1 MIEKRTLNV
10 VVFYHTVPLYSG
22 NYIYY
27 LMLILLK
34 CTHFPT
40 QEYNSVVDG
49 SLHKSKNLNS
59 IKKKNRLYKRYLSSP
74 NIAMETKYK
83 RYRNK
88 LNHSL
93 RLAKRLYYEQ
103 QLERNKSNC
112 KKTWNILNEI
122 INKRKQTS
130 KLPSTF
136 IINNVDCSDPIS
148 IANNFSKYFST
159 LGSNLASKIP
169 QVPVP
174 PNSFLSGEFV
184 DSMFFDITT
193 EQEVTEIVNSFR
205 NGVASGYDNL
215 PVSVI
220 KESIDLIA
228 KPLAHIVNLSISS
241 GIFPD
246 FLKIARVIPVFKSGD
261 RRLMSNYRP
270 VSVLPIF
277 SKVFERVVYNRLI
290 SYVDRLNILTENQYG
305 FRKDH
310 STSWIYITKFLQE
323 LI

>member
-1 MIEKRTLNV
+1 M
-10 VVFYHTVPLYSG
+10 
-22 NYIYY
+22 
-27 LMLILLK
+27 
-34 CTHFPT
+34 
-40 QEYNSVVDG
+40 
-49 SLHKSKNLNS
+49 
-59 IKKKNRLYKRYLSSP
+59 SSP

-277 SKVFERVVYNRLI
+277 SIRSLK
-290 SYVDRLNILTENQYG
+290 
-305 FRKDH
+305 
-310 STSWIYITKFLQE
+310 E
-323 LI
+323 LFTIV